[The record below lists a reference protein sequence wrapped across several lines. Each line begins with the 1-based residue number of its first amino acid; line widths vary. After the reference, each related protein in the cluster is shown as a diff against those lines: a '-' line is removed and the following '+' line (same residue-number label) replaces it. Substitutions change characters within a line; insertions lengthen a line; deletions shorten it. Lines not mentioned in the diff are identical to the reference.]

1 MTQNIKITTH
11 GIISQQEID
20 AYIQRAKEKF
30 KGRRLKEIVISED
43 DEDSGFVNIR
53 YTFESMPF
61 ERIRRITGYLVGDT
75 KRWNDS
81 KMAELNDR
89 VYHG

>member
-89 VYHG
+89 VKHG

>member
-1 MTQNIKITTH
+1 MIKVITH

-20 AYIQRAKEKF
+20 AYIQRAQEKF

-43 DEDSGFVNIR
+43 EEDSSFVNIR

-81 KMAELNDR
+81 KLAELNDR
-89 VYHG
+89 VKHG

>member
-1 MTQNIKITTH
+1 MNIITH

-20 AYIQRAKEKF
+20 AYIQRATEKF

-43 DEDSGFVNIR
+43 EEDSNFVNIR

-75 KRWNDS
+75 KRWNGA
-81 KMAELNDR
+81 KLAELNDR
-89 VYHG
+89 VKHG